1 MNILT
6 VTGIIPLLQVAIG
19 PVVLISGIS
28 LLILSMT
35 NRFGRVIDRGRSLTR
50 ELPEISSQDQI
61 RVNEQL
67 RILSRRSEYLRI
79 SITAATVSVLLAA
92 VLIITLFLTAILKIE
107 DAWLITILFIGAM
120 GSLIYSLVTF
130 IQDLNESLLAFKLD
144 IGMNPHDRFF
154 MPKVNIKFREEQ
166 DGTNKKSGG

>member
-6 VTGIIPLLQVAIG
+6 VTQLIPLLQVAVG
-19 PVVLISGIS
+19 PVVLISGIG

-50 ELPEISSQDQI
+50 ELPGLSSHEQI

-67 RILSRRSEYLRI
+67 RILARRAEYLRRA
-79 SITAATVSVLLAA
+79 ITASVISVLLAA

-107 DAWLITILFIGAM
+107 DAWLISVLFVGAM
-120 GSLIYSLVTF
+120 GSLIYSLIAF

-144 IGMNPHDRFF
+144 IGMNPHDRF
-154 MPKVNIKFREEQ
+154 MP
-166 DGTNKKSGG
+166 

>member
-6 VTGIIPLLQVAIG
+6 VAELIPVLQVAIG
-19 PVVLISGIS
+19 PVVLISGIG

-50 ELPEISSQDQI
+50 ELPEAPRQDQI

-67 RILSRRSEYLRI
+67 RILSRRAEYLRRA
-79 SITAATVSVLLAA
+79 ITAAVVSVLLAA
-92 VLIITLFLTAILKIE
+92 VLIITLFVTAVLRIE
-107 DAWLITILFIGAM
+107 DAWLISVLFIAAM
-120 GSLIYSLVTF
+120 GSLIYSLIAF

-144 IGMNPHDRFF
+144 IGMNPRDRF
-154 MPKVNIKFREEQ
+154 MP
-166 DGTNKKSGG
+166 

>member
-1 MNILT
+1 MTNLT
-6 VTGIIPLLQVAIG
+6 VTQLIPLLQVAVG
-19 PVVLISGIS
+19 PVVLISGIG

-50 ELPEISSQDQI
+50 ELPGISSGDQI

-67 RILSRRSEYLRI
+67 RILTRRAEYLRRA
-79 SITAATVSVLLAA
+79 ITAAVISVLLAA

-107 DAWLITILFIGAM
+107 AAWLISVLFVAAM
-120 GSLIYSLVTF
+120 GSLIYSLIAF

-144 IGMNPHDRFF
+144 IGMNPHDRF
-154 MPKVNIKFREEQ
+154 MP
-166 DGTNKKSGG
+166 